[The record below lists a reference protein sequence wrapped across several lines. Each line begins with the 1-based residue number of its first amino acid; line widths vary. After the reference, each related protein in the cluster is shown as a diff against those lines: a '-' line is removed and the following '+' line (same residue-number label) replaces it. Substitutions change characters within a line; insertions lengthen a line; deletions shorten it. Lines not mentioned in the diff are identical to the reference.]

1 MRAGRPAIHG
11 ALPFPANQ
19 LASLPLAA
27 PIFAMSRLLGRLAA
41 GVAQRWGAISACR
54 RSAWQVKMSLR
65 PSGLM
70 AGQRPFTAQIAG
82 SIPAWD
88 AIHAANLA
96 PLECPLMGLA
106 VAWQIAA

>member
-1 MRAGRPAIHG
+1 
-11 ALPFPANQ
+11 
-19 LASLPLAA
+19 
-27 PIFAMSRLLGRLAA
+27 MSP
-41 GVAQRWGAISACR
+41 
-54 RSAWQVKMSLR
+54 R

-96 PLECPLMGLA
+96 PWESPPHGG
-106 VAWQIAA
+106 IPG